1 MGILDKL
8 RSMGIGVK
16 RDYQRQREASPGM
29 RQFGSRGGPNYADI
43 RQQEGINREAGV
55 NLKRYEGRLKA
66 GERVRNIN
74 GISYVVPAAGTST
87 GVTTTFPQEQRE
99 RVYVPPAETY
109 SQAPTSIGGP
119 VDRGMYSGLLTPQ
132 KAFGGPAATS
142 YSADPM
148 SAGGSVDRGMYSR
161 PMGSAVGGQ
170 IPFQPQPTAVES
182 KFNPQN
188 LVYVDPVS
196 GQTRIQ
202 DTVGRDFDKNK
213 VVEIDE
219 ATALLT
225 GMPGVAPRVEG
236 NPANYVFD
244 AVTGLFRTMHNNAA
258 PGTTDQTV
266 RAQIADDQR
275 KLQEEKISVAQEI
288 QAEYN
293 FTSREM
299 ASPQVQ
305 RMIAEETARR
315 RGEEEIRRQD
325 LQRKAMESVTPELLE
340 YDATERQRMVN
351 RALENNVQYQKAMSG
366 VTPELLDYDATE
378 QQRML
383 NRAENVQSEIEA
395 MDAVDPIPVGEVTP
409 PAIER
414 TVEEFDSF
422 GNVVTSRQAIAVDQP
437 ETARVIQAVGFAPN
451 QWEAYKQGVADI
463 ESSGGDYKATRGQ
476 HLGKYQMSEDARS
489 DAAKSLGFKNPT
501 KEEFLNSP
509 ILQERMF
516 AEYTRRNY
524 MHLIRNSPE
533 FREMSE
539 TQRMK
544 TLARGQLGAENL
556 RKTLAGDQNEKVDA
570 LGTKSIE
577 FERSVSSRFD
587 AVENNVPMPPRGRFD
602 DMQFY
607 TP

>member
-16 RDYQRQREASPGM
+16 SDYQRQREATPGYNWVGT
-29 RQFGSRGGPNYADI
+29 RSGPEYADI
-43 RQQEGINREAGV
+43 KEQERINREAGV
-55 NLKRYEGRLKA
+55 TLKRFDGKLKS
-66 GERVRNIN
+66 GEKLRNIG
-74 GISYVVPAAGTST
+74 GITYVVPAST

-109 SQAPTSIGGP
+109 SQAPTSAGGP

-142 YSADPM
+142 YSEDPM
-148 SAGGSVDRGMYSR
+148 SAGGGVDRGMYSR

-202 DTVGRDFDKNK
+202 DAQGRDYDKNK
-213 VVEIDE
+213 FREFDE
-219 ATALLT
+219 GTHLAT
-225 GMPGVAPRVEG
+225 GVSGVPVVEG
-236 NPANYVFD
+236 NPARYIFD

-266 RAQIADDQR
+266 RAEIADDQR

-288 QAEYN
+288 QAEN
-293 FTSREM
+293 GFTAREM

-325 LQRKAMESVTPELLE
+325 LQRKAMKSVTPELLE
-340 YDATERQRMVN
+340 YDANEQQRMIN
-351 RALENNVQYQKAMSG
+351 RALENNVEYQKAMSG
-366 VTPELLDYDATE
+366 VTPELLDYDAIE

-383 NRAENVQSEIEA
+383 NRAENVQSELEA
-395 MDAVDPIPVGEVTP
+395 MDAVDPIPVGAVTP
-409 PAIER
+409 PAIE
-414 TVEEFDSF
+414 
-422 GNVVTSRQAIAVDQP
+422 SRQAVAVDQP
-437 ETARVIQAVGFAPN
+437 ETERVIETVGFAPD
-451 QWEAYKQGVADI
+451 QWEAYKQGIADI

-476 HLGKYQMSEDARS
+476 HLGKYQMSNDARS
-489 DAAKSLGFKNPT
+489 DAAKSLGFRNPT

-533 FREMSE
+533 FRAMSE

-556 RKTLAGDQNEKVDA
+556 RRTLAGEQSEKTDA
-570 LGTKSIE
+570 LGTKSIA

-587 AVENNVPMPPRGRFD
+587 ALENNVPMPPRSRFD
-602 DMQFY
+602 DIQFY

>member
-8 RSMGIGVK
+8 RNMGIGVK
-16 RDYQRQREASPGM
+16 SDYQRQRESSPGM

-55 NLKRYEGRLKA
+55 NLKRYEGRLKT

-74 GISYVVPAAGTST
+74 GISYVVPAST

-109 SQAPTSIGGP
+109 SQAPTSAGGP

-170 IPFQPQPTAVES
+170 IEYKQQPTAVES

-219 ATALLT
+219 ATALFT

-305 RMIAEETARR
+305 RMIAEETNRR

-351 RALENNVQYQKAMSG
+351 RALENNVQYQEAMSK
-366 VTPELLDYDATE
+366 VDEELLDYDATE

-383 NRAENVQSEIEA
+383 NRAENVQSELEA

-409 PAIER
+409 PAIE
-414 TVEEFDSF
+414 
-422 GNVVTSRQAIAVDQP
+422 SRQAIAVDQP
-437 ETARVIQAVGFAPN
+437 ETERVIQAVGFAPD

-463 ESSGGDYKATRGQ
+463 ESSGGNYKATRGQ
-476 HLGKYQMSEDARS
+476 HLGKYQMSDDARS
-489 DAAKSLGFKNPT
+489 DAAKSLGFRNPT

-533 FREMSE
+533 FIAMSE

-556 RKTLAGDQNEKVDA
+556 RKTLAGEQSEKTDA

-587 AVENNVPMPPRGRFD
+587 ALENNVPMPPRSRFD

>member
-16 RDYQRQREASPGM
+16 SDYQRQREATPGM
-29 RQFGSRGGPNYADI
+29 NWVGTRSGGEYADI
-43 RQQEGINREAGV
+43 KEQERINREAGV
-55 NLKRYEGRLKA
+55 TLKRFDGRRGLRS
-66 GERVRNIN
+66 GEKLRNI
-74 GISYVVPAAGTST
+74 GGVTYVVPAAGTST

-109 SQAPTSIGGP
+109 SQAPTSSGGP

-142 YSADPM
+142 YSADPV
-148 SAGGSVDRGMYSR
+148 SAGGGVDRGMFSR

-202 DTVGRDFDKNK
+202 DAQGRDYDKTK
-213 VVEIDE
+213 FREFDE
-219 ATALLT
+219 ATHLAT
-225 GMPGVAPRVEG
+225 GVSGVPVVEG

-244 AVTGLFRTMHNNAA
+244 AITGLFRTMHNNAA

-288 QAEYN
+288 QAEN
-293 FTSREM
+293 GFTAREM
-299 ASPQVQ
+299 ASPYVQ
-305 RMIAEETARR
+305 KMIAEETNRR

-325 LQRKAMESVTPELLE
+325 LQRKAMKSVTPELLD
-340 YDATERQRMVN
+340 YDATEQQRMIN
-351 RALENNVQYQKAMSG
+351 RALENNVEYQKAMSG

-383 NRAENVQSEIEA
+383 NRAENVQSELEA

-409 PAIER
+409 PAIE
-414 TVEEFDSF
+414 
-422 GNVVTSRQAIAVDQP
+422 SRRAIAVDQP
-437 ETARVIQAVGFAPN
+437 ETERVIQAVGFAPD
-451 QWEAYKQGVADI
+451 QWEAYKQGIADI

-476 HLGKYQMSEDARS
+476 HLGKYQMSNDARS
-489 DAAKSLGFKNPT
+489 DAAKALGFKNPT

-524 MHLIRNSPE
+524 MHLMQNSPE
-533 FREMSE
+533 FRAMSP
-539 TQRMK
+539 TQQMK

-556 RKTLAGDQNEKVDA
+556 RRTLAGEQSDKVDA
-570 LGTKSIE
+570 LGTKSIK
-577 FERSVSSRFD
+577 FERSVSDRFD
-587 AVENNVPMPPRGRFD
+587 ALEKDVPMPPRSRFD
-602 DMQFY
+602 DIQFY

>member
-16 RDYQRQREASPGM
+16 SDYQRQREANPGM
-29 RQFGSRGGPNYADI
+29 NQFGTRGGPSYADI
-43 RQQEGINREAGV
+43 KAQEEINRQAGV
-55 NLKRYEGRLKA
+55 TLKRFQGSLKS
-66 GERVRNIN
+66 GEKLRNI
-74 GISYVVPAAGTST
+74 GGVTYVVPAAGTST

-109 SQAPTSIGGP
+109 SQAPTSAGGP

-142 YSADPM
+142 YSEDPM
-148 SAGGSVDRGMYSR
+148 SAGGGVDRGMYSR

-202 DTVGRDFDKNK
+202 DAQGRDYDKNK
-213 VVEIDE
+213 FREFDE
-219 ATALLT
+219 GTHLAT
-225 GMPGVAPRVEG
+225 GVSGVPVVEG
-236 NPANYVFD
+236 NPARYIFD

-266 RAQIADDQR
+266 RAEIADDQR

-288 QAEYN
+288 QAEN
-293 FTSREM
+293 GFTAREM
-299 ASPQVQ
+299 ASPYVQ

-325 LQRKAMESVTPELLE
+325 LQRKAMKSVTPELLE
-340 YDATERQRMVN
+340 YDANEQQRMIN
-351 RALENNVQYQKAMSG
+351 RALENNVEYQKAMSG
-366 VTPELLDYDATE
+366 VTPELLDYDAIE

-383 NRAENVQSEIEA
+383 NRAENVQSELEA
-395 MDAVDPIPVGEVTP
+395 MDAVDPIPVGAVTP
-409 PAIER
+409 PAIE
-414 TVEEFDSF
+414 
-422 GNVVTSRQAIAVDQP
+422 SRQAVAVDQP
-437 ETARVIQAVGFAPN
+437 EIERVIETVGFAPD
-451 QWEAYKQGVADI
+451 QWEAYKQGIADI

-476 HLGKYQMSEDARS
+476 HLGKYQMSNDARS
-489 DAAKSLGFKNPT
+489 DAAKSLGFRNPT

-533 FREMSE
+533 FRAMSE

-556 RKTLAGDQNEKVDA
+556 RRTLAGEQSEKTDA
-570 LGTKSIE
+570 LGTKSIA

-587 AVENNVPMPPRGRFD
+587 ALENNVPMPPRSRFD
-602 DMQFY
+602 DIQFY

>member
-16 RDYQRQREASPGM
+16 SDYQRQREANPGM
-29 RQFGSRGGPNYADI
+29 NQFGTRGGPSYADI
-43 RQQEGINREAGV
+43 KAQEEINRQAGV
-55 NLKRYEGRLKA
+55 TLKRFQGSLKS
-66 GERVRNIN
+66 GEKLRNI
-74 GISYVVPAAGTST
+74 GGVTYVVPAAGTST

-109 SQAPTSIGGP
+109 SQAPTSAGGP

-142 YSADPM
+142 YSEDPM
-148 SAGGSVDRGMYSR
+148 SAGGGVDRGMYSR

-202 DTVGRDFDKNK
+202 DAQGRDYDKNK
-213 VVEIDE
+213 FREFDE
-219 ATALLT
+219 GTHLAT
-225 GMPGVAPRVEG
+225 GVSGVPVVEG
-236 NPANYVFD
+236 NPARYIFD

-266 RAQIADDQR
+266 RAEIADDQR

-288 QAEYN
+288 QAEKG
-293 FTSREM
+293 FTAREM

-325 LQRKAMESVTPELLE
+325 LQRKAMKSVTPELLE
-340 YDATERQRMVN
+340 YDANEQQRMIN
-351 RALENNVQYQKAMSG
+351 RALENNVEYQKAMSG
-366 VTPELLDYDATE
+366 VTPELLDYDAIE

-383 NRAENVQSEIEA
+383 NRAENVQSELEA
-395 MDAVDPIPVGEVTP
+395 MDAVDPIPVGAVTP
-409 PAIER
+409 PAIE
-414 TVEEFDSF
+414 
-422 GNVVTSRQAIAVDQP
+422 SRQAVAVDQP
-437 ETARVIQAVGFAPN
+437 ETERVIETVGFAPD
-451 QWEAYKQGVADI
+451 QWEAYKQGIADI

-476 HLGKYQMSEDARS
+476 HLGKYQMSNDARS
-489 DAAKSLGFKNPT
+489 DAAKSLGFRNPT

-533 FREMSE
+533 FRAMSE

-556 RKTLAGDQNEKVDA
+556 RRTLAGEQSEKTDA
-570 LGTKSIE
+570 LGTKSIA

-587 AVENNVPMPPRGRFD
+587 ALENNVPMPPRSRFD
-602 DMQFY
+602 DIQFY

>member
-16 RDYQRQREASPGM
+16 SDYQRQREASPGM
-29 RQFGSRGGPNYADI
+29 NQFSTRSGPEYADI
-43 RQQEGINREAGV
+43 KAQEEINRQAGV
-55 NLKRYEGRLKA
+55 TLKRFQGSLKS
-66 GERVRNIN
+66 GEKLRNI
-74 GISYVVPAAGTST
+74 GGVTYVVPAAGTST

-109 SQAPTSIGGP
+109 SQSPTSAGGP

-148 SAGGSVDRGMYSR
+148 SAGGGVDRGMYSR

-170 IPFQPQPTAVES
+170 IEYKQQPTAVES

-219 ATALLT
+219 ATGLFT
-225 GMPGVAPRVEG
+225 GMPGVAPVVEG

-244 AVTGLFRTMHNNAA
+244 AITGLFRKMHNNAA

-288 QAEYN
+288 QAEN
-293 FTSREM
+293 GFTAREM
-299 ASPQVQ
+299 ASPYVQ
-305 RMIAEETARR
+305 RMIAEETNRR

-325 LQRKAMESVTPELLE
+325 LQRKAMKSVTPELLE
-340 YDATERQRMVN
+340 YDATEQQRMIN
-351 RALENNVQYQKAMSG
+351 RALENNVEYQKAMSG

-383 NRAENVQSEIEA
+383 NRAENVQSELEA
-395 MDAVDPIPVGEVTP
+395 MDAVDPIPVGAVTP
-409 PAIER
+409 PAIE
-414 TVEEFDSF
+414 
-422 GNVVTSRQAIAVDQP
+422 SRRAIAVDQP
-437 ETARVIQAVGFAPN
+437 ETERVIQAVGFAPD
-451 QWEAYKQGVADI
+451 QWEAYKQGIADI

-476 HLGKYQMSEDARS
+476 HLGKYQMSNDARS
-489 DAAKSLGFKNPT
+489 DAAKALGFRNPT
-501 KEEFLNSP
+501 EEEFLNSP

-524 MHLIRNSPE
+524 MHLMQNSPE
-533 FREMSE
+533 FRAMSP
-539 TQRMK
+539 TQQMK

-556 RKTLAGDQNEKVDA
+556 RRTLAGEQSDKVDA
-570 LGTKSIE
+570 LGTKSIK
-577 FERSVSSRFD
+577 FERSVSDRFD
-587 AVENNVPMPPRGRFD
+587 ALEKDVPMPPRSRFD
-602 DMQFY
+602 DIQFY

>member
-16 RDYQRQREASPGM
+16 SDYQRQREATPGYNWVGT
-29 RQFGSRGGPNYADI
+29 RSGPEYADI
-43 RQQEGINREAGV
+43 KEQERINREAGV
-55 NLKRYEGRLKA
+55 TLKRFQGSLKS
-66 GERVRNIN
+66 GEKLRNIG
-74 GISYVVPAAGTST
+74 GITYVVPAST

-109 SQAPTSIGGP
+109 SQAPTSAGGP

-142 YSADPM
+142 YSEDPM
-148 SAGGSVDRGMYSR
+148 SAGGGVDRGMYSR

-202 DTVGRDFDKNK
+202 DAQGRDYDKNK
-213 VVEIDE
+213 FREFDE
-219 ATALLT
+219 GTHLAT
-225 GMPGVAPRVEG
+225 GVSGVPVVEG
-236 NPANYVFD
+236 NPARYIFD

-266 RAQIADDQR
+266 RAEIADDQR
-275 KLQEEKISVAQEI
+275 KLQEEKIAVAQEI
-288 QAEYN
+288 QAEN
-293 FTSREM
+293 GFTAREM

-325 LQRKAMESVTPELLE
+325 LQRKAMKSVTPELLE
-340 YDATERQRMVN
+340 YDANEQQRMIN
-351 RALENNVQYQKAMSG
+351 RALENNVEYQKAMSG
-366 VTPELLDYDATE
+366 VTPELLDYDAIE

-383 NRAENVQSEIEA
+383 NRAENVQSELEA
-395 MDAVDPIPVGEVTP
+395 MDAVDPIPVGAVTP
-409 PAIER
+409 PAIE
-414 TVEEFDSF
+414 
-422 GNVVTSRQAIAVDQP
+422 SRQAVAVDQP
-437 ETARVIQAVGFAPN
+437 ETERVIETVGFAPD
-451 QWEAYKQGVADI
+451 QWEAYKQGIADI

-476 HLGKYQMSEDARS
+476 HLGKYQMSNDARS
-489 DAAKSLGFKNPT
+489 DAAKSLGFRNPT

-533 FREMSE
+533 FRAMSE

-556 RKTLAGDQNEKVDA
+556 RRTLAGEQSEKTDA
-570 LGTKSIE
+570 LGTKSIA

-587 AVENNVPMPPRGRFD
+587 ALENNVPMPPRSRFD
-602 DMQFY
+602 DIQFY

>member
-16 RDYQRQREASPGM
+16 SDYQRQREATPGYNWVGT
-29 RQFGSRGGPNYADI
+29 RSGPEYADI
-43 RQQEGINREAGV
+43 KEQQRLNREAGV
-55 NLKRYEGRLKA
+55 TYPIYQGPLKS
-66 GERVRNIN
+66 GEKLRNIN
-74 GISYVVPAAGTST
+74 GITYVIPAST

-109 SQAPTSIGGP
+109 SQAPTSAGGP

-142 YSADPM
+142 YSEDPM
-148 SAGGSVDRGMYSR
+148 SAGGGVDRGMYSR

-202 DTVGRDFDKNK
+202 DAQGRDYDKNK
-213 VVEIDE
+213 FREFDE
-219 ATALLT
+219 GTHLT
-225 GMPGVAPRVEG
+225 TGVSGVPVVEG
-236 NPANYVFD
+236 NPARYIFD

-266 RAQIADDQR
+266 RAEIADDQR

-288 QAEYN
+288 QAEN
-293 FTSREM
+293 GFTAREM

-325 LQRKAMESVTPELLE
+325 LQRKAMKSVTPELLE
-340 YDATERQRMVN
+340 YDANEQQRMIN
-351 RALENNVQYQKAMSG
+351 RALENNVEYQKAMSG
-366 VTPELLDYDATE
+366 VTPELLDYDAIE

-383 NRAENVQSEIEA
+383 NRAENVQSELEA
-395 MDAVDPIPVGEVTP
+395 MDAVDPIPVGAVTP
-409 PAIER
+409 PAIE
-414 TVEEFDSF
+414 
-422 GNVVTSRQAIAVDQP
+422 SRQAVAVDQP
-437 ETARVIQAVGFAPN
+437 ETERVIETVGFAPD
-451 QWEAYKQGVADI
+451 QWEAYKQGIADI

-476 HLGKYQMSEDARS
+476 HLGKYQMSNDARS
-489 DAAKSLGFKNPT
+489 DAAKSLGFRNPT

-533 FREMSE
+533 FRAMSE

-556 RKTLAGDQNEKVDA
+556 RRTLAGEQSEKTDA
-570 LGTKSIE
+570 LGTKSIA

-587 AVENNVPMPPRGRFD
+587 ALENNVPMPPRSRFD
-602 DMQFY
+602 DIQFY

>member
-16 RDYQRQREASPGM
+16 SDYQRQREATPGYNWVGT
-29 RQFGSRGGPNYADI
+29 RSGPEYADI
-43 RQQEGINREAGV
+43 KEQQRLNREAGV
-55 NLKRYEGRLKA
+55 TYPIYQGPLKS
-66 GERVRNIN
+66 GEKLRNIN
-74 GISYVVPAAGTST
+74 GITYVIPAST

-109 SQAPTSIGGP
+109 SQAPTSAGGP

-142 YSADPM
+142 YSEDPM
-148 SAGGSVDRGMYSR
+148 SAGGGVDRGMYSR

-202 DTVGRDFDKNK
+202 DAQGRDYDKNK
-213 VVEIDE
+213 FREFDE
-219 ATALLT
+219 GTHLAT
-225 GMPGVAPRVEG
+225 GVSGVPVVEG
-236 NPANYVFD
+236 NPARYIFD

-266 RAQIADDQR
+266 RAEIADDQR

-288 QAEYN
+288 QAEN
-293 FTSREM
+293 GFTAREM

-325 LQRKAMESVTPELLE
+325 LQRKAMKSVTPELLE
-340 YDATERQRMVN
+340 YDANEQQRMIN
-351 RALENNVQYQKAMSG
+351 RALENNVEYQKAMSG
-366 VTPELLDYDATE
+366 VTPELLDYDAIE

-383 NRAENVQSEIEA
+383 NRAENVQSELEA
-395 MDAVDPIPVGEVTP
+395 MDAVDPIPVGAVTP
-409 PAIER
+409 PAIE
-414 TVEEFDSF
+414 
-422 GNVVTSRQAIAVDQP
+422 SRQAVAVDQP
-437 ETARVIQAVGFAPN
+437 ETERVIETVGFAPD
-451 QWEAYKQGVADI
+451 QWEAYKQGIADI

-476 HLGKYQMSEDARS
+476 HLGKYQMSNDARS
-489 DAAKSLGFKNPT
+489 DAAKSLGFRNPT

-533 FREMSE
+533 FRAMSE

-556 RKTLAGDQNEKVDA
+556 RRTLAGEQSEKTDA
-570 LGTKSIE
+570 LGTKSIA

-587 AVENNVPMPPRGRFD
+587 ALENNVPMPPRSRFD
-602 DMQFY
+602 DIQFY

>member
-16 RDYQRQREASPGM
+16 SDYQRQREATPGYNWVGT
-29 RQFGSRGGPNYADI
+29 RSGPGYADI
-43 RQQEGINREAGV
+43 KEQERINREAGV
-55 NLKRYEGRLKA
+55 TLKRFQGSLKS
-66 GERVRNIN
+66 GEKLRNIG
-74 GISYVVPAAGTST
+74 GITYVVPAST

-109 SQAPTSIGGP
+109 SQAPTSAGGP

-142 YSADPM
+142 YSEDPI
-148 SAGGSVDRGMYSR
+148 SAGGGVDRGMYSR

-202 DTVGRDFDKNK
+202 DAQGRDYDKNK
-213 VVEIDE
+213 FREFDE
-219 ATALLT
+219 GTHLAT
-225 GMPGVAPRVEG
+225 GVSGVPVVEG
-236 NPANYVFD
+236 NPARYIFD

-266 RAQIADDQR
+266 RAEIADDQR
-275 KLQEEKISVAQEI
+275 KLQEEKIAVAQEI
-288 QAEYN
+288 QAEN
-293 FTSREM
+293 GFTAREM

-325 LQRKAMESVTPELLE
+325 LQRKAMKSVTPELLE
-340 YDATERQRMVN
+340 YDANEQQRMIN
-351 RALENNVQYQKAMSG
+351 RALENNVEYQKAMSG
-366 VTPELLDYDATE
+366 VTPELLDYDAIE

-383 NRAENVQSEIEA
+383 NRAENVQSELEA
-395 MDAVDPIPVGEVTP
+395 MDAVDPIPVGAVTP
-409 PAIER
+409 PAIE
-414 TVEEFDSF
+414 
-422 GNVVTSRQAIAVDQP
+422 SRQAVAVDQP
-437 ETARVIQAVGFAPN
+437 ETERVIETVGFAPD
-451 QWEAYKQGVADI
+451 QWEAYKQGIADI

-476 HLGKYQMSEDARS
+476 HLGKYQMSNDARS
-489 DAAKSLGFKNPT
+489 DAAKSLGFRNPT

-533 FREMSE
+533 FRAMSE

-556 RKTLAGDQNEKVDA
+556 RRTLAGEQSEKTDA
-570 LGTKSIE
+570 LGTKSIA

-587 AVENNVPMPPRGRFD
+587 ALENNVPMPPRSRFD
-602 DMQFY
+602 DIQFY

>member
-16 RDYQRQREASPGM
+16 SDYQRQREATPGYNWV
-29 RQFGSRGGPNYADI
+29 GTRGGSEYADI
-43 RQQEGINREAGV
+43 KEQERINREAGV
-55 NLKRYEGRLKA
+55 TLKRFQGSLKS
-66 GERVRNIN
+66 GEKLRNIG
-74 GISYVVPAAGTST
+74 GITYVVPAAGTST

-109 SQAPTSIGGP
+109 SQTPTSIGGP

-142 YSADPM
+142 YSEDPM
-148 SAGGSVDRGMYSR
+148 SAGGGVDRGMYSR

-170 IPFQPQPTAVES
+170 IPFQRQPTAVES

-202 DTVGRDFDKNK
+202 DAQGRDYDKNK
-213 VVEIDE
+213 FREFDE
-219 ATALLT
+219 GTHLAT
-225 GMPGVAPRVEG
+225 GVSGVPVVEG
-236 NPANYVFD
+236 NPARYIFD

-266 RAQIADDQR
+266 RAEIADDQR

-288 QAEYN
+288 QAEN
-293 FTSREM
+293 GFTAREM

-325 LQRKAMESVTPELLE
+325 LQRKAMKSVTPELLE
-340 YDATERQRMVN
+340 YDANEQQRMIN
-351 RALENNVQYQKAMSG
+351 RALENNVEYQKAMSG
-366 VTPELLDYDATE
+366 VTPELLDYDAIE

-383 NRAENVQSEIEA
+383 NRAENVQSELEA

-414 TVEEFDSF
+414 SVEEFDPF

-437 ETARVIQAVGFAPN
+437 ETERVIETVGFAPD
-451 QWEAYKQGVADI
+451 QWEAYKQGIADI

-476 HLGKYQMSEDARS
+476 HLGKYQMSNDARS

-533 FREMSE
+533 FRAMSE

-556 RKTLAGDQNEKVDA
+556 RRTLAGEQSEKTDA
-570 LGTKSIE
+570 LGTKSIA

-587 AVENNVPMPPRGRFD
+587 ALENNVPMPPRSRFD
-602 DMQFY
+602 DIQFY

>member
-16 RDYQRQREASPGM
+16 SDYQRQREATPGYNWV
-29 RQFGSRGGPNYADI
+29 GTRGGSEYADI
-43 RQQEGINREAGV
+43 KEQERINREAGV
-55 NLKRYEGRLKA
+55 TLKRFQGSLKS
-66 GERVRNIN
+66 GEKLRNIG
-74 GISYVVPAAGTST
+74 GITYVVPAAGTST

-109 SQAPTSIGGP
+109 SQTPTSIGGP

-142 YSADPM
+142 YSEDPM
-148 SAGGSVDRGMYSR
+148 SAGGGVDRGMYSR

-202 DTVGRDFDKNK
+202 DAQGRDYDKNK
-213 VVEIDE
+213 FREFDE
-219 ATALLT
+219 GTHLAT
-225 GMPGVAPRVEG
+225 GVSGVPVVEG
-236 NPANYVFD
+236 NPARYIFD

-266 RAQIADDQR
+266 RAEIADDQR

-288 QAEYN
+288 QAEN
-293 FTSREM
+293 GFTAREM

-325 LQRKAMESVTPELLE
+325 LQRKAMKSVTPELLE
-340 YDATERQRMVN
+340 YDANEQQRMIN
-351 RALENNVQYQKAMSG
+351 RALENNVEYQKAMSG
-366 VTPELLDYDATE
+366 VTPELLDYDAIE

-383 NRAENVQSEIEA
+383 NRAENVQSELEA
-395 MDAVDPIPVGEVTP
+395 MDAVDPIPVGAVTP
-409 PAIER
+409 PAIE
-414 TVEEFDSF
+414 
-422 GNVVTSRQAIAVDQP
+422 SRQAVAVDQP
-437 ETARVIQAVGFAPN
+437 ETERVIETVGFAPD
-451 QWEAYKQGVADI
+451 QWEAYKQGIADI

-476 HLGKYQMSEDARS
+476 HLGKYQMSNDARS

-533 FREMSE
+533 FRAMSE

-556 RKTLAGDQNEKVDA
+556 RRTLAGEQSEKTDA
-570 LGTKSIE
+570 LGTKSIA

-587 AVENNVPMPPRGRFD
+587 ALENNVPMPPRSRFD
-602 DMQFY
+602 DIQFY

>member
-16 RDYQRQREASPGM
+16 SDYQRQREATPGYNWVGT
-29 RQFGSRGGPNYADI
+29 RSGPEYADI
-43 RQQEGINREAGV
+43 KEQERINREAGV
-55 NLKRYEGRLKA
+55 TFKRFDGKIGLKS
-66 GERVRNIN
+66 GEKLRNIG
-74 GISYVVPAAGTST
+74 GITYVVPAST

-109 SQAPTSIGGP
+109 SQAPTSAGGP

-142 YSADPM
+142 YSEDPM
-148 SAGGSVDRGMYSR
+148 SAGGGVDRGMYSR

-202 DTVGRDFDKNK
+202 DAQGRDYDKNK
-213 VVEIDE
+213 FREFDE
-219 ATALLT
+219 GTYLT
-225 GMPGVAPRVEG
+225 TGVSGVPVVEG
-236 NPANYVFD
+236 NPARYIFD

-266 RAQIADDQR
+266 RAEIADDQR

-288 QAEYN
+288 QAEN
-293 FTSREM
+293 GFTAREM

-325 LQRKAMESVTPELLE
+325 LQRKAMKSVTPELLE
-340 YDATERQRMVN
+340 YDANEQQRMIN
-351 RALENNVQYQKAMSG
+351 RALENNVEYQKAMSG
-366 VTPELLDYDATE
+366 VTPELLDYDAIE

-383 NRAENVQSEIEA
+383 NRAENVQSELEA
-395 MDAVDPIPVGEVTP
+395 MDAVDPIPVGAVTP
-409 PAIER
+409 PAIE
-414 TVEEFDSF
+414 
-422 GNVVTSRQAIAVDQP
+422 SRQAVAVDQP
-437 ETARVIQAVGFAPN
+437 ETERVIETVGFAPD
-451 QWEAYKQGVADI
+451 QWEAYKQGIADI

-476 HLGKYQMSEDARS
+476 HLGKYQMSNDARS

-533 FREMSE
+533 FRAMSE

-556 RKTLAGDQNEKVDA
+556 RRTLAGEQSEKTDA
-570 LGTKSIE
+570 LGTKSIA

-587 AVENNVPMPPRGRFD
+587 ALENNVPMPPRSRFD
-602 DMQFY
+602 DIQFY

>member
-16 RDYQRQREASPGM
+16 SDYQRQREATPGYNWV
-29 RQFGSRGGPNYADI
+29 GTRGGSEYADI
-43 RQQEGINREAGV
+43 KEQERINREAGV
-55 NLKRYEGRLKA
+55 TLKRFQGSLKS
-66 GERVRNIN
+66 GEKLRNIG
-74 GISYVVPAAGTST
+74 GITYVVPAST

-109 SQAPTSIGGP
+109 SQAPTSAGGP

-142 YSADPM
+142 YSEDPM
-148 SAGGSVDRGMYSR
+148 SAGGGVDRGMYSR

-202 DTVGRDFDKNK
+202 DAQGRDYDKNK
-213 VVEIDE
+213 FREFDE
-219 ATALLT
+219 GTHLVT
-225 GMPGVAPRVEG
+225 GVSGAPVVEG
-236 NPANYVFD
+236 NPARYIFD

-266 RAQIADDQR
+266 RAEIADDQR

-288 QAEYN
+288 QAEN
-293 FTSREM
+293 GFTAREM

-325 LQRKAMESVTPELLE
+325 LQRKAMKSVTPELLE
-340 YDATERQRMVN
+340 YDANEQQRMIN
-351 RALENNVQYQKAMSG
+351 RALENNVEYQKAMSG
-366 VTPELLDYDATE
+366 VTPELLDYDAIE

-383 NRAENVQSEIEA
+383 NRAENVQSELEA
-395 MDAVDPIPVGEVTP
+395 MDAVDPIPVGAVTP
-409 PAIER
+409 PAIE
-414 TVEEFDSF
+414 
-422 GNVVTSRQAIAVDQP
+422 SRQAVAVDQP
-437 ETARVIQAVGFAPN
+437 ETERVIETVGFAPD
-451 QWEAYKQGVADI
+451 QWEAYKQGIADI

-476 HLGKYQMSEDARS
+476 HLGKYQMSNDARS
-489 DAAKSLGFKNPT
+489 DAAKSLGFRNPT

-533 FREMSE
+533 FRAMSE

-556 RKTLAGDQNEKVDA
+556 RRTLAGEQSEKTDA
-570 LGTKSIE
+570 LGTKSIA

-587 AVENNVPMPPRGRFD
+587 ALENNVPMPPRSRFD
-602 DMQFY
+602 DIQFY

>member
-16 RDYQRQREASPGM
+16 SDYQRQREATPGYNWVGT
-29 RQFGSRGGPNYADI
+29 RSGPGYADI
-43 RQQEGINREAGV
+43 KEQERINREAGV
-55 NLKRYEGRLKA
+55 TLKRFQGSLKS
-66 GERVRNIN
+66 GEKLRNIG
-74 GISYVVPAAGTST
+74 GITYVVPAST

-109 SQAPTSIGGP
+109 SQAPTSAGGP

-142 YSADPM
+142 YSEDPM
-148 SAGGSVDRGMYSR
+148 SAGGGVDRGMYSR

-202 DTVGRDFDKNK
+202 DAQGRDYDKNK
-213 VVEIDE
+213 FREFDE
-219 ATALLT
+219 GTHLAT
-225 GMPGVAPRVEG
+225 GVSGVPVVEG
-236 NPANYVFD
+236 NPARYIFD

-266 RAQIADDQR
+266 RAEIADDQR
-275 KLQEEKISVAQEI
+275 KLQEEKIAVAQEI
-288 QAEYN
+288 QAEN
-293 FTSREM
+293 GFTAREM

-325 LQRKAMESVTPELLE
+325 LQRKAMKSVTPELLE
-340 YDATERQRMVN
+340 YDANEQQRMIN
-351 RALENNVQYQKAMSG
+351 RALENNVEYQKAMSG
-366 VTPELLDYDATE
+366 VTPELLDYDAIE

-383 NRAENVQSEIEA
+383 NRAENVQSELEA
-395 MDAVDPIPVGEVTP
+395 MDAVDPIPVGAVTP
-409 PAIER
+409 PAIE
-414 TVEEFDSF
+414 
-422 GNVVTSRQAIAVDQP
+422 SRQAVAVDQP
-437 ETARVIQAVGFAPN
+437 ETERVIETVGFAPD
-451 QWEAYKQGVADI
+451 QWEAYKQGIADI

-476 HLGKYQMSEDARS
+476 HLGKYQMSNDARS
-489 DAAKSLGFKNPT
+489 DAAKSLGFRNPT

-533 FREMSE
+533 FRAMSE

-556 RKTLAGDQNEKVDA
+556 RRTLAGEQSEKTDA
-570 LGTKSIE
+570 LGTKSIA

-587 AVENNVPMPPRGRFD
+587 ALENNVPMPPRSRFD
-602 DMQFY
+602 DIQFY

>member
-16 RDYQRQREASPGM
+16 SDYQRQREATPGYNWVGT
-29 RQFGSRGGPNYADI
+29 RSGPEYADI
-43 RQQEGINREAGV
+43 KEQQRLNREAGV
-55 NLKRYEGRLKA
+55 TYPIYQGSLKS
-66 GERVRNIN
+66 GEKLRNIN
-74 GISYVVPAAGTST
+74 GITYVIPAST

-109 SQAPTSIGGP
+109 SQAPTSAGGP

-142 YSADPM
+142 YSEDPM
-148 SAGGSVDRGMYSR
+148 SAGGGVDRGMYSR

-202 DTVGRDFDKNK
+202 DAQGRDYDKNK
-213 VVEIDE
+213 FREFDE
-219 ATALLT
+219 GTHLAT
-225 GMPGVAPRVEG
+225 GVSGVPVVEG
-236 NPANYVFD
+236 NPARYIFD

-266 RAQIADDQR
+266 RAEIADDQR

-288 QAEYN
+288 QAEN
-293 FTSREM
+293 GFTAREM

-325 LQRKAMESVTPELLE
+325 LQRKAMKSVTPELLE
-340 YDATERQRMVN
+340 YDANEQQRMIN
-351 RALENNVQYQKAMSG
+351 RALENNVEYQKAMSG
-366 VTPELLDYDATE
+366 VTPELLDYDAIE

-383 NRAENVQSEIEA
+383 NRAENVQSELEA
-395 MDAVDPIPVGEVTP
+395 MDAVDPIPVGSVTP
-409 PAIER
+409 PAIE
-414 TVEEFDSF
+414 
-422 GNVVTSRQAIAVDQP
+422 SRQAVAVDQP
-437 ETARVIQAVGFAPN
+437 ETERVIETVGFAPD
-451 QWEAYKQGVADI
+451 QWEAYKQGIADI

-476 HLGKYQMSEDARS
+476 HLGKYQMSNDARS
-489 DAAKSLGFKNPT
+489 DAAKSLGFRNPT

-533 FREMSE
+533 FRAMSE

-556 RKTLAGDQNEKVDA
+556 RRTLAGEQSEKTDA
-570 LGTKSIE
+570 LGTKSIA

-587 AVENNVPMPPRGRFD
+587 ALENNVPMPPRSRFD
-602 DMQFY
+602 DIQFY

>member
-16 RDYQRQREASPGM
+16 SDYQRQREASPGM
-29 RQFGSRGGPNYADI
+29 RQFGTRGGPEYADI
-43 RQQEGINREAGV
+43 KEQERINREAGV
-55 NLKRYEGRLKA
+55 TLRRFDGKRGLKS
-66 GERVRNIN
+66 GEKLRNIG
-74 GISYVVPAAGTST
+74 GITYVVPAAGTST

-142 YSADPM
+142 YSADPV

-170 IPFQPQPTAVES
+170 IDFKQQAGAVES

-188 LVYVDPVS
+188 LVYIDPVS

-202 DTVGRDFDKNK
+202 DAQGRDYDKAK
-213 VVEIDE
+213 FREFDE
-219 ATALLT
+219 ATHLAT
-225 GMPGVAPRVEG
+225 GVSGVPIVEG

-244 AVTGLFRTMHNNAA
+244 AITGLFRTMHNNAA

-288 QAEYN
+288 QAEN
-293 FTSREM
+293 GFTAREM
-299 ASPQVQ
+299 ASPYVQ
-305 RMIAEETARR
+305 RMIAEETNRR

-340 YDATERQRMVN
+340 YDANEQQRMIN
-351 RALENNVQYQKAMSG
+351 RALENNVEYQKAMSG

-383 NRAENVQSEIEA
+383 NRAENVQSELET

-409 PAIER
+409 PAIE
-414 TVEEFDSF
+414 
-422 GNVVTSRQAIAVDQP
+422 SRRAIAVDQP
-437 ETARVIQAVGFAPN
+437 ETERVIQAVGFAPD
-451 QWEAYKQGVADI
+451 QWEAYKQGIADI

-476 HLGKYQMSEDARS
+476 HLGKYQMSNDARS
-489 DAAKSLGFKNPT
+489 DAAKALGFRNPT

-524 MHLIRNSPE
+524 MHLMQNSPE
-533 FREMSE
+533 FRAMSP
-539 TQRMK
+539 TQQMK

-556 RKTLAGDQNEKVDA
+556 RRTLAGEQSDKVDA
-570 LGTKSIE
+570 LGTKSIK
-577 FERSVSSRFD
+577 FERSVSDRFD
-587 AVENNVPMPPRGRFD
+587 ALEKDVPMPPRSRFD
-602 DMQFY
+602 DIQFY

>member
-16 RDYQRQREASPGM
+16 SDYQRQREANPRM

-109 SQAPTSIGGP
+109 SQAPTSVGGP

-148 SAGGSVDRGMYSR
+148 SAGGGVDRGMYSR

-170 IPFQPQPTAVES
+170 IPFQSQPTAVES

-202 DTVGRDFDKNK
+202 DAQGRDYDKAK
-213 VVEIDE
+213 FREFDE
-219 ATALLT
+219 ATHLAT
-225 GMPGVAPRVEG
+225 GVSGVPVVEG
-236 NPANYVFD
+236 NPARYVFD
-244 AVTGLFRTMHNNAA
+244 AITGLFRTMHNNAA

-288 QAEYN
+288 QAEN
-293 FTSREM
+293 GFTAREM

-325 LQRKAMESVTPELLE
+325 LQRKAMKSVTPELLE
-340 YDATERQRMVN
+340 YDANEQQRMIN
-351 RALENNVQYQKAMSG
+351 RALENNVEYQKAMSG
-366 VTPELLDYDATE
+366 VTPELLEYDANE

-383 NRAENVQSEIEA
+383 NRAENVQSELEA

-414 TVEEFDSF
+414 TVEEFDPF

-437 ETARVIQAVGFAPN
+437 ETERVIQAVGFAPD

-476 HLGKYQMSEDARS
+476 HLGKYQMSDDARS
-489 DAAKSLGFKNPT
+489 DAAKSLGFRNPT

-533 FREMSE
+533 FRAMSP
-539 TQRMK
+539 TQQMK

-556 RKTLAGDQNEKVDA
+556 RRTLAGEQSEKIDA

-587 AVENNVPMPPRGRFD
+587 ALENNVPMPARSRFD

>member
-16 RDYQRQREASPGM
+16 SDYQRQREATPGYNWVGT
-29 RQFGSRGGPNYADI
+29 RSGPEYADI
-43 RQQEGINREAGV
+43 KEQERINREAGV
-55 NLKRYEGRLKA
+55 TLKRFDGKLKS
-66 GERVRNIN
+66 GEKLRNIG
-74 GISYVVPAAGTST
+74 GITYVVPAST

-109 SQAPTSIGGP
+109 SQAPTSAGGP

-142 YSADPM
+142 YSEDPM
-148 SAGGSVDRGMYSR
+148 SAGGGVDRGMYSR

-202 DTVGRDFDKNK
+202 DAQGRDYDKNK
-213 VVEIDE
+213 FREFDE
-219 ATALLT
+219 GTHLAT
-225 GMPGVAPRVEG
+225 GVSGVPVVEG
-236 NPANYVFD
+236 NPARYIFD

-266 RAQIADDQR
+266 RAEIADDQR

-288 QAEYN
+288 QAEN
-293 FTSREM
+293 GFTAREM

-325 LQRKAMESVTPELLE
+325 LQRKAMKSVTPELLE
-340 YDATERQRMVN
+340 YDANEQQRMIN
-351 RALENNVQYQKAMSG
+351 RALENNVEYQKAMSG
-366 VTPELLDYDATE
+366 VTPELLDYDAIE

-383 NRAENVQSEIEA
+383 NRAENVQSELEA
-395 MDAVDPIPVGEVTP
+395 MDAVDPIPVGAVTP
-409 PAIER
+409 PAIE
-414 TVEEFDSF
+414 
-422 GNVVTSRQAIAVDQP
+422 SRQAVAVDQP
-437 ETARVIQAVGFAPN
+437 ETERVIETVGFAPD
-451 QWEAYKQGVADI
+451 QWEAYKQGIADI

-476 HLGKYQMSEDARS
+476 HLGKYQMSNDARS
-489 DAAKSLGFKNPT
+489 DAAKSLGFRNPT

-509 ILQERMF
+509 VLQERMF

-533 FREMSE
+533 FRAMSE

-556 RKTLAGDQNEKVDA
+556 RRTLAGEQSEKTDA
-570 LGTKSIE
+570 LGTKSIA

-587 AVENNVPMPPRGRFD
+587 ALENNVPMPPRSRFD
-602 DMQFY
+602 DIQFY

>member
-16 RDYQRQREASPGM
+16 SDYQRQREATPGYNWVGT
-29 RQFGSRGGPNYADI
+29 RSGPEYADI
-43 RQQEGINREAGV
+43 KEQERINREAGV
-55 NLKRYEGRLKA
+55 TFKRFDGKIGLKS
-66 GERVRNIN
+66 GEKLRNIG
-74 GISYVVPAAGTST
+74 GITYVVPAST

-109 SQAPTSIGGP
+109 SQAPTSAGGP

-142 YSADPM
+142 YSEDPM
-148 SAGGSVDRGMYSR
+148 SAGGGVDRGMYSR

-202 DTVGRDFDKNK
+202 DAQGRDYDKNK
-213 VVEIDE
+213 FREFDE
-219 ATALLT
+219 GTHLAT
-225 GMPGVAPRVEG
+225 GVSGVPVVEG
-236 NPANYVFD
+236 NPARYIFD

-266 RAQIADDQR
+266 RAEIADDQR

-288 QAEYN
+288 QAEN
-293 FTSREM
+293 GFTAREM

-325 LQRKAMESVTPELLE
+325 LQRKAMKSVTPELLE
-340 YDATERQRMVN
+340 YDANEQQRMIN
-351 RALENNVQYQKAMSG
+351 RALENNVEYQKAMSG
-366 VTPELLDYDATE
+366 VTPELLDYDAIE

-383 NRAENVQSEIEA
+383 NRAENVQSELEA
-395 MDAVDPIPVGEVTP
+395 MDAVDPIPVGAVTP
-409 PAIER
+409 PAIE
-414 TVEEFDSF
+414 
-422 GNVVTSRQAIAVDQP
+422 SRQAVAVDQP
-437 ETARVIQAVGFAPN
+437 ETERVIETVGFAPD
-451 QWEAYKQGVADI
+451 QWEAYKQGIADI

-476 HLGKYQMSEDARS
+476 HLGKYQMSNDARS
-489 DAAKSLGFKNPT
+489 DAAKSLGFRNPT

-533 FREMSE
+533 FRAMSE

-556 RKTLAGDQNEKVDA
+556 RRTLAGEQSEKTDA
-570 LGTKSIE
+570 LGTKSIA

-587 AVENNVPMPPRGRFD
+587 ALENNVPMPPRSRFD
-602 DMQFY
+602 DIQFY